1 MSAEID
7 RLEIDVEASAS
18 KANQQLDMLAA
29 KLNKVAGS
37 LTKIDGGGLASLAN
51 GLERLTKSMQGFG
64 SVKTADFTRLSN
76 NMTKLENVN
85 FSGLNSAAVAMSRL
99 ARGIN
104 ATGGSVQQLA
114 DLSAGIASLG
124 SAKVDRAITNL
135 PKLASGMQNLMT
147 TLSKA
152 PAVSG
157 NLIQMTNALASLSA
171 SGSKVGSAIGSLKI
185 PANNSGG
192 ALKTLKSSMDSL
204 CGSMGRARKESRS
217 LSQVFGSF
225 YANCFLL
232 IRGIKKLGSAITE
245 SMDYVETYNY
255 FEVTM
260 NKIGAEFGGMYA
272 NYGHDS
278 AEAYASSFA
287 DRMNELTKK
296 MTGYKVGSNGELFI
310 ADSVGLGLD
319 PQKIMDFQAS
329 IGAVTNSVGLIGET
343 SINTSKAL
351 SMLSADL
358 SSLKNVKLETVMTN
372 LQSGLIGQSRALYK
386 YGIDITNATLQ
397 TYALKEGISKAV
409 SEMTQAEKMQ
419 LRLIAILDQSKV
431 AWGDQANTIGT
442 VANQYRVLQQQM
454 SNLARIIGNLF
465 LPIVSKVLPVV
476 NGLVIAIQRL
486 FSVFGFKLFGD
497 NWLKDTME
505 GIGEGYS
512 GGGLDDLAGSAE
524 DAEGALDNAN
534 SAAKKLKTTTL
545 GIDELN
551 INSPQEEGGGS
562 GGSPSAGGIDLSD
575 AIGGALAEYES
586 VWDKAFAESENRAQ
600 EWADKISGFFKK
612 IADATKPFQDAVKRL
627 WDEGL
632 SKLAS
637 FTWTALEDFYHEFL
651 IPIGTW
657 AFGTEG
663 TGLTRLVDIINNSL
677 LAIDWERL
685 NTSLKNF
692 WIAIEPYAEQFGE
705 GLIDF
710 FEDVAGLAVDVINAF
725 PGLMDRISAVLEKGN
740 PESARKWGYALGVLG
755 VGLLALKGVATI
767 ISGLANFGTALSG
780 LGTGLGA
787 LFGSGGIFA
796 KIGGVVSGLFA
807 EGAIFGSGGLIAKGL
822 TSLKGTFFALTGITA
837 PIALIVAAIAAVAL
851 ALVDLWKT
859 SEQFRDAVGLAF
871 GMLKDSI
878 VGAFKKVSEAIA
890 PLWDSIKELG
900 KAFYD
905 FYESSGLKWIIEQ
918 LASFGAVLIGI
929 AGSVV
934 IKQIASAIAGLC
946 KVLKGLVDTLKGVLQ
961 ILTGFITGDFSKIKE
976 GFSSIGDGLAGI
988 FNGIGEALFGWIKD
1002 VWVDICDKFQEP
1014 FEHIWSSITEWWNE
1028 NIVPFFMKIADWFS
1042 GIWDRITGFFAAAWD
1057 NIKSVWNVA
1066 ASWFKTTVT
1075 DPIVNIFS
1083 EIKERVG
1090 QIFEGL
1096 WMIVRAIWTIV
1107 SDWFNE
1113 HVIQPV
1119 AEAFTA
1125 LKDSVVLVFTQL
1137 WEGIVY
1143 IWELASTW
1151 FSDTV
1156 ITPISE
1162 MFTGFK
1168 ETAFSVFSELWT
1180 SIQGVWSKVCTWFT
1194 TNIKNPLVKIFDGIA
1209 QSIKDAF
1216 DSAWTAIKVGITAAM
1231 NTAIG
1236 VVESA
1241 INWIIEGINKFIGGF
1256 SAVVR
1261 WAADILGEDWSGI
1274 NPFEKVK
1281 FDRINIDAFAEG
1293 GFPNTGEL
1301 FMARENGI
1309 TEMVGAINSRPAVAN
1324 NDQIVEG
1331 IRQGVYEAVS
1341 AAMAEVLGQNQEQSI
1356 IVNTTVEMDG
1366 RAMIQQTDEVRR
1378 RMGYNFQPV

>member
-7 RLEIDVEASAS
+7 RLEIAVEASAS

-29 KLNKVAGS
+29 KLNKVAES
-37 LTKIDGGGLASLAN
+37 LMKIDGGGLASLAN

-64 SVKTADFTRLSN
+64 SVKTADFARLSN
-76 NMTKLENVN
+76 NMSKLENMN

-152 PAVSG
+152 PAVSS
-157 NLIQMTNALASLSA
+157 NLIQMTNALANLSA
-171 SGSKVGSAIGSLKI
+171 SGSKTGSAIGSLKI

-204 CGSMGRARKESRS
+204 CGSMGRAGKESRS

-296 MTGYKVGSNGELFI
+296 MTGYEVGSNGELFI

-476 NGLVIAIQRL
+476 NGLVMAIQRL
-486 FSVFGFKLFGD
+486 FSVLGFKLFGD

-505 GIGEGYS
+505 GIGGGYS
-512 GGGLDDLAGSAE
+512 GGGLDDLAGGAE

-534 SAAKKLKTTTL
+534 SAAEKLKTTTL

-562 GGSPSAGGIDLSD
+562 GGSPSVGGIDLSG
-575 AIGGALAEYES
+575 AIGDALEEYQS
-586 VWDKAFAESENRAQ
+586 VWDKAFAESENKAQ
-600 EWADKISGFFKK
+600 QWADNISGFFKK
-612 IADATKPFQDAVKRL
+612 IADATKPFQDAIKRL

-632 SKLAS
+632 SKLAD
-637 FTWTALEDFYHEFL
+637 FTWTALKDFYNEFL
-651 IPIGTW
+651 VPMGKW
-657 AFGTEG
+657 AFGTPEA
-663 TGLTRLVDIINNSL
+663 GLTRLVDIINNSL

-710 FEDVAGLAVDVINAF
+710 FEDVASLAVDMINAF
-725 PGLMDRISAVLEKGN
+725 PGLMDRISAALEKGN

-755 VGLLALKGVATI
+755 VGLLALKGVAAI

-822 TSLKGTFFALTGITA
+822 TSLKGAFFALTGITA

-859 SEQFRDAVGLAF
+859 SEQFRNAVGLAF
-871 GMLKDSI
+871 TLVKNSVI
-878 VGAFKKVSEAIA
+878 GAFDRTKEAIA
-890 PLWDSIKELG
+890 PLWDSIKNLG

-905 FYESSGLKWIIEQ
+905 FYESSGLKWLVEQ
-918 LASFGAVLIGI
+918 LASFAAILIGI

-934 IKQIASAIAGLC
+934 IEQLSSAIAGLC
-946 KVLKGLVDTLKGVLQ
+946 KVLGGLVDIVSGALK
-961 ILTGFITGDFSKIKE
+961 ILTGLLTADFSKIQE
-976 GFSSIGDGLAGI
+976 GFGFVGEGLGGI
-988 FNGIGEALFGWIKD
+988 FSGIGELLFGWIA
-1002 VWVDICDKFQEP
+1002 DIWTSVCGKLKEP
-1014 FEHIWSSITEWWNE
+1014 FEAVWSSISAWWKE
-1028 NIVPFFMKIADWFS
+1028 NIVPFFMEVADWFS
-1042 GIWDRITGFFAAAWD
+1042 GIWDRITGFFSSAWD

-1083 EIKERVG
+1083 EIKERIG

-1107 SDWFNE
+1107 SDWFSE

-1119 AEAFTA
+1119 AEAFAA
-1125 LKDSVVLVFTQL
+1125 LKDSVVLIFTQL

-1168 ETAFSVFSELWT
+1168 ETAFSAFSELWT

-1216 DSAWTAIKVGITAAM
+1216 DSAWTAIRVGITAAM

-1341 AAMAEVLGQNQEQSI
+1341 AAMAEVAGRNQEQSI

-1366 RAMIQQTDEVRR
+1366 RAMVQQTDEVRR

>member
-7 RLEIDVEASAS
+7 RLEIAVEASAS

-29 KLNKVAGS
+29 KLNKVAES
-37 LTKIDGGGLASLAN
+37 LMKIDGGGLASLAN

-64 SVKTADFTRLSN
+64 SVKTADFARLSN
-76 NMTKLENVN
+76 NMSKLENMN

-114 DLSAGIASLG
+114 DLSVGIASLG

-486 FSVFGFKLFGD
+486 FSVLGFKLFGD

-505 GIGEGYS
+505 GIGGGYS
-512 GGGLDDLAGSAE
+512 GGELDDLAGSAE

-534 SAAKKLKTTTL
+534 SAAEKFKTTTL

-600 EWADKISGFFKK
+600 EWADKISGFFQK

-651 IPIGTW
+651 VPIGTW

-710 FEDVAGLAVDVINAF
+710 FEDVAGLAVDMINAF
-725 PGLMDRISAVLEKGN
+725 PGLMDRISAALEKGN

-755 VGLLALKGVATI
+755 VGLLALKGVAAI

-796 KIGGVVSGLFA
+796 KIGGAVSGLFA
-807 EGAIFGSGGLIAKGL
+807 EGAIFGSGGALA
-822 TSLKGTFFALTGITA
+822 SLGTG
-837 PIALIVAAIAAVAL
+837 PLIVLAAAIAAVAL

>member
-7 RLEIDVEASAS
+7 RLEIAVEASAS

-29 KLNKVAGS
+29 KLNKVAES
-37 LTKIDGGGLASLAN
+37 LMKIDGGGLASLAN

-64 SVKTADFTRLSN
+64 SVKTADFARLSN
-76 NMTKLENVN
+76 NMSKLENMN

-171 SGSKVGSAIGSLKI
+171 SGSKTGSAIGSLKT

-204 CGSMGRARKESRS
+204 SGSMGRAKKESRS

-486 FSVFGFKLFGD
+486 FSVLGFKLFGD

-505 GIGEGYS
+505 GIGGGYS
-512 GGGLDDLAGSAE
+512 GGELDDLAGSAE

-562 GGSPSAGGIDLSD
+562 GGSPSVGGIDLSD

-586 VWDKAFAESENRAQ
+586 VWDKAFAESENKAQ
-600 EWADKISGFFKK
+600 EWADKISGFFQK

-651 IPIGTW
+651 VPIGTW

-692 WIAIEPYAEQFGE
+692 WAAIEPYAEQFGE

-725 PGLMDRISAVLEKGN
+725 PGLMDRISAALEKGN

-767 ISGLANFGTALSG
+767 ISGLAKFGTAFKG
-780 LGTGLGA
+780 LADGLGA

-796 KIGGVVSGLFA
+796 KIGGAVSGLFA
-807 EGAIFGSGGLIAKGL
+807 EGAIFGSGGALA
-822 TSLKGTFFALTGITA
+822 SLGTG
-837 PIALIVAAIAAVAL
+837 PLIVLAAAIAAVAL

-859 SEQFRDAVGLAF
+859 SEKFRDAVGTAF
-871 GMLKDSI
+871 ALVKDSI
-878 VGAFKKVSEAIA
+878 LNSFDKIKSAFGPMATSF
-890 PLWDSIKELG
+890 KELG
-900 KAFYD
+900 AELYS
-905 FYESSGLKWIIEQ
+905 FYEDSGIKKIVEA
-918 LASFGAVLIGI
+918 LASLWAIGVGITASAWIERLSSGI
-929 AGSVV
+929 AGIIGYFKGWAKAVGGFLDV
-934 IKQIASAIAGLC
+934 IAG
-946 KVLKGLVDTLKGVLQ
+946 
-961 ILTGFITGDFSKIKE
+961 ILTLDGDRIVE
-976 GFSSIGDGLAGI
+976 GFG
-988 FNGIGEALFGWIKD
+988 GIGEGIRGMLGGIAEAAFGWIDD
-1002 VWVDICDKFQEP
+1002 VWANICDKFREP
-1014 FEHIWSSITEWWNE
+1014 FENAWSS
-1028 NIVPFFMKIADWFS
+1028 IADWFMEL
-1042 GIWDRITGFFAAAWD
+1042 WNRITGYVSIAWD
-1057 NIKSVWNVA
+1057 AVKDVWNTA
-1066 ASWFKTTVT
+1066 ASWFKMTVI
-1075 DPIVNIFS
+1075 DPVANIFVV
-1083 EIKERVG
+1083 IGERVG
-1090 QIFEGL
+1090 QVFEGL
-1096 WMIVRAIWTIV
+1096 WLIVRAIWEKASQWFYDIV
-1107 SDWFNE
+1107 
-1113 HVIQPV
+1113 IYPL
-1119 AEAFTA
+1119 AEAFTTFS
-1125 LKDSVVLVFTQL
+1125 DSVSLIFTQL
-1137 WEGIVY
+1137 WQGIVY
-1143 IWELASTW
+1143 IWEYASTW
-1151 FSDTV
+1151 FSD
-1156 ITPISE
+1156 IFILPLSE
-1162 MFTGFK
+1162 MFGGFK
-1168 ETAFSVFSELWT
+1168 ETTYSVFSELWA
-1180 SIQGVWSKVCTWFT
+1180 SIQGVWSKACTWFT
-1194 TNIKNPLVKIFDGIA
+1194 TNFKNPLVKIFDSIA

-1216 DSAWTAIKVGITAAM
+1216 DGAWTAIKIGVAAAM
-1231 NTAIG
+1231 NTSIG

-1241 INWIIEGINKFIGGF
+1241 INWIIDGINKFIGGF
-1256 SAVVR
+1256 STVVQ
-1261 WAADILGEDWSGI
+1261 WAADILGENWGGI

-1293 GFPNTGEL
+1293 GYPNTGQL

-1309 TEMVGAINSRPAVAN
+1309 TEMVGAIGNRSAVAN

-1341 AAMAEVLGQNQEQSI
+1341 AAMAEMLGQNQEQPI

-1366 RAMIQQTDEVRR
+1366 RTIVQQTDEARR

>member
-7 RLEIDVEASAS
+7 RLEIAVEASAS

-29 KLNKVAGS
+29 KLNKVAES
-37 LTKIDGGGLASLAN
+37 LMKIDGGGLASLAN

-64 SVKTADFTRLSN
+64 SVKTADFARLSN
-76 NMTKLENVN
+76 NMSKLENMN

-171 SGSKVGSAIGSLKI
+171 GGSKVGSAIGSLKI

-397 TYALKEGISKAV
+397 TYALKEGIGKAV

-486 FSVFGFKLFGD
+486 FSVLGFKLFGD

-505 GIGEGYS
+505 GIGGGYS
-512 GGGLDDLAGSAE
+512 GGELDDLAGSAE

-600 EWADKISGFFKK
+600 EWVDKISGFFKK

-651 IPIGTW
+651 VPIGTW

-685 NTSLKNF
+685 NISLKNF

-725 PGLMDRISAVLEKGN
+725 PGLMDRISAALKKGN

-755 VGLLALKGVATI
+755 VGLLALKGIGIV
-767 ISGLANFGTALSG
+767 ISGLAKFGTAFKG
-780 LGTGLGA
+780 LADGLGA

-796 KIGGVVSGLFA
+796 KIGGAVSGLFA
-807 EGAIFGSGGLIAKGL
+807 EGAIFGSGGALA
-822 TSLKGTFFALTGITA
+822 SLGTG
-837 PIALIVAAIAAVAL
+837 PLIVLAAAIAAVAL

-859 SEQFRDAVGLAF
+859 SEQFRNAVGLAF
-871 GMLKDSI
+871 TLVKNSVI
-878 VGAFKKVSEAIA
+878 SAFDRIKEAVA
-890 PLWDSIKELG
+890 PLWDSIKNLG

-905 FYESSGLKWIIEQ
+905 FYESSGLKWLVEQ
-918 LASFGAVLIGI
+918 LASFAAILIGI

-934 IKQIASAIAGLC
+934 IEQLSSAIAGLC
-946 KVLKGLVDTLKGVLQ
+946 KVLGGLVDIVSGALK
-961 ILTGFITGDFSKIKE
+961 ILTGLLTADFSKIQE
-976 GFSSIGDGLAGI
+976 GFGFVGEGLGGI
-988 FNGIGEALFGWIKD
+988 FSGIGELLFGWIA
-1002 VWVDICDKFQEP
+1002 DIWTSVCGKFKEP
-1014 FEHIWSSITEWWNE
+1014 FEAVWSSISAWWKE
-1028 NIVPFFMKIADWFS
+1028 NIVPFFMEVADWFS
-1042 GIWDRITGFFAAAWD
+1042 GIWDRITGFFSSAWD

-1083 EIKERVG
+1083 EIKERIG

-1107 SDWFNE
+1107 SDWFSE

-1119 AEAFTA
+1119 AEAFAA
-1125 LKDSVVLVFTQL
+1125 LKDSIVLVFTQL

-1168 ETAFSVFSELWT
+1168 ETAFSAFSELWT

-1216 DSAWTAIKVGITAAM
+1216 DSAWTAIRIGITAAM

-1341 AAMAEVLGQNQEQSI
+1341 AAMAEVAGRNQEQSI

-1366 RAMIQQTDEVRR
+1366 RAMVQQTDEVRR